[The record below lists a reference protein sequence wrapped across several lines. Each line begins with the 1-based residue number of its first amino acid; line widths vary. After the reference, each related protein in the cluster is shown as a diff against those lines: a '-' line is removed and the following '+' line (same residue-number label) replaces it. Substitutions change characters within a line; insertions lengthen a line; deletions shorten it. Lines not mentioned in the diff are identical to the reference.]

1 MTAKENQELEQ
12 LKKLFK
18 ESFSVEYGET
28 PSIVLFDK
36 ALKDL
41 NKDTIKEFARILNLY
56 KQWFIEQSM
65 QIFPM
70 STDELNYRNGVVIE
84 MTKLIGTMSSYGLEH
99 PDPIFRDKGKLRS
112 DLTEKNNKILA

>member
-1 MTAKENQELEQ
+1 MTTAENKEYNDLKALFQEC
-12 LKKLFK
+12 
-18 ESFSVEYGET
+18 FSVKFDET
-28 PSIVLFDK
+28 PALMGFDK

-41 NKDTIKEFARILNLY
+41 NKDTVNEFARILNLY
-56 KQWFIEQSM
+56 KQWFMGQSM

-70 STDELNYRNGVVIE
+70 STEELNYRNGVVIE
-84 MTKLIGTMSSYGLEH
+84 MTKLIKTIASYGLEQ